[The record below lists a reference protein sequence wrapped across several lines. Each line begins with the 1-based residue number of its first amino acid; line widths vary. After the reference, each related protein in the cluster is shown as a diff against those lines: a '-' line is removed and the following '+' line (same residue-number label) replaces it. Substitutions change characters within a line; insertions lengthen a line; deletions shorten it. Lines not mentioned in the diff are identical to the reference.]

1 MSKQMKWGLA
11 TLMLLLGIAAV
22 FLLTDNDTAK
32 PTKYVLGQSTK
43 DLLKKGV
50 KLPQQANA
58 PDDEQRPPPPDDGRE
73 YEWHGTHWDLVGPP
87 HAPIVPSSTE
97 RTDKSAPLS
106 PEERVQQEAK
116 LAELRKVL
124 EESKRA
130 ADQKTRKVYE
140 LGQER
145 ASLMSMIEKSIERKK
160 RVQEIRDAEK
170 AGEISLFEAMRLEK
184 EIWESPEAR
193 AYAELAESME
203 ENQSEK
209 D

>member
-1 MSKQMKWGLA
+1 
-11 TLMLLLGIAAV
+11 
-22 FLLTDNDTAK
+22 
-32 PTKYVLGQSTK
+32 
-43 DLLKKGV
+43 
-50 KLPQQANA
+50 
-58 PDDEQRPPPPDDGRE
+58 
-73 YEWHGTHWDLVGPP
+73 
-87 HAPIVPSSTE
+87 
-97 RTDKSAPLS
+97 
-106 PEERVQQEAK
+106 VQQEAK

-145 ASLMSMIEKSIERKK
+145 ASLMSMIEKSIERRK

-170 AGEISLFEAMRLEK
+170 AGEISLAEAMRLEK

-193 AYAELAESME
+193 AYAEFAESME